1 MTITRI
7 GVTTLVIALVI
18 AIATTAYSEDKVLAQ
33 MGNMTTTGPST
44 TSSSPG
50 QQPTIVQITK
60 DSTDSYVITGQ
71 ISNIGS
77 FDTTYRVAGEKG
89 AILEAENL
97 IISTI
102 TSDFTSSPTVGY
114 IRVGNMSII
123 GTNAATVANPF
134 ASTEMINQKI
144 TNELTNTS
152 GHTESNTAKGLHVE
166 IICEFGMALQDMRCQ
181 YSPLLGIKPGALSS
195 R

>member
-60 DSTDSYVITGQ
+60 DSTGSYVITGQ

-102 TSDFTSSPTVGY
+102 TSDFTSSPTIGY
-114 IRVGNMSII
+114 IRVGNMSTI
-123 GTNAATVANPF
+123 GANATALANPF

-144 TNELTNTS
+144 TNELTNTI
-152 GHTESNTAKGLHVE
+152 GHAESSTAKGRHVE
-166 IICEFGMALQDMRCQ
+166 IVCEFGMTLQDMRCQ